1 VQSGKKNWQDQDKA
15 VSFPV
20 NSVCRCVSSQ
30 QRFSQIQLL
39 TCPIETGAMLAR
51 NGSMSLIRT
60 MSLIA
65 GGALF
70 ALGGSALAL
79 FI

>member
-1 VQSGKKNWQDQDKA
+1 LF
-15 VSFPV
+15 SFPSKAGFV
-20 NSVCRCVSSQ
+20 FAGSS
-30 QRFSQIQLL
+30 
-39 TCPIETGAMLAR
+39 G
-51 NGSMSLIRT
+51 MSLIRT

>member
-1 VQSGKKNWQDQDKA
+1 
-15 VSFPV
+15 
-20 NSVCRCVSSQ
+20 
-30 QRFSQIQLL
+30 
-39 TCPIETGAMLAR
+39 
-51 NGSMSLIRT
+51 MSLIRT

>member
-1 VQSGKKNWQDQDKA
+1 LRNQALGCSQEIGAVIARGSG
-15 VSFPV
+15 
-20 NSVCRCVSSQ
+20 
-30 QRFSQIQLL
+30 
-39 TCPIETGAMLAR
+39 
-51 NGSMSLIRT
+51 MSLLRT

>member
-1 VQSGKKNWQDQDKA
+1 MIA
-15 VSFPV
+15 RM
-20 NSVCRCVSSQ
+20 SV
-30 QRFSQIQLL
+30 L
-39 TCPIETGAMLAR
+39 
-51 NGSMSLIRT
+51 RT

-65 GGALF
+65 GGALV